1 MFSQCFYFFSID
13 DLSWIR
19 IHVENPPSARV
30 GHKALCMPYRH
41 DNEEEDE
48 VIIFGGGD
56 NDGAYFSDL
65 YSIYVPFQP
74 ATLS

>member
-1 MFSQCFYFFSID
+1 ME
-13 DLSWIR
+13 
-19 IHVENPPSARV
+19 VENKPLARV

-56 NDGAYFSDL
+56 NDGAYFEDL
-65 YSIYVPFQP
+65 IGLYVPFK
-74 ATLS
+74 AAEELVAS